1 MVKLKKHE
9 IFEKCEIKNP
19 QNILRNGLF
28 AKLKT
33 RENLNSKTRNF
44 Q

>member
-19 QNILRNGLF
+19 HIQLGSVF
-28 AKLKT
+28 
-33 RENLNSKTRNF
+33 
-44 Q
+44 